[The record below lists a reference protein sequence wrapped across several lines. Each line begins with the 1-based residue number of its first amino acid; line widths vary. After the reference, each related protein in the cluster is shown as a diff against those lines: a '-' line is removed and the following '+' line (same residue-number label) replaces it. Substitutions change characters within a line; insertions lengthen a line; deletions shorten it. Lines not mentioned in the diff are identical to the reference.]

1 MHEEI
6 RRLCHISKTTLVSD
20 LNQYIEGGVARL
32 KQLDPRGQP
41 SRLNAHAA
49 SVEAYFREHPPQTVA
64 EAQAAIKQLTG
75 IERSR
80 MQVKAFL
87 KRLGMKRRK
96 VGFVPGKSGTPEK
109 MAAQEQFQ
117 QEQLEPALALAK
129 QGQQALFLSM
139 LLILSIAPF

>member
-1 MHEEI
+1 V
-6 RRLCHISKTTLVSD
+6 TTLVSY

-32 KQLDPRGQP
+32 NQLDYRGQP

-75 IERSR
+75 IERSPT
-80 MQVKAFL
+80 QVKAFL

-96 VGFVPGKSGTPEK
+96 VGFVPGKSVTPEK

-117 QEQLEPALALAK
+117 QEQLEPALAK
-129 QGQQALFLSM
+129 QGQQALFVSM
-139 LLILSIAPF
+139 RLILSIAPF